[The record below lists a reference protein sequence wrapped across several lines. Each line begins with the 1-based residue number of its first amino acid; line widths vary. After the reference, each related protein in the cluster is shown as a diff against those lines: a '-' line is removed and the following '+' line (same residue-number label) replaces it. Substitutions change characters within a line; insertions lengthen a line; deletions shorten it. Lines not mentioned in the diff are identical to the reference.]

1 MTGFKLPGAV
11 WSALLVALPLLSVWL
26 EQYFSGAIWAAPI
39 AGLLLIVAKVV
50 GVVTGSEQPTPA
62 VMPPA
67 GAPRPA
73 GDVHFVPAKAPEPP
87 SRASRIL
94 WG

>member
-1 MTGFKLPGAV
+1 MQGIKLPGAV

-50 GVVTGSEQPTPA
+50 GVVTGKDAPVAPA
-62 VMPPA
+62 MPP
-67 GAPRPA
+67 GASGMVRDTYMAPPKP
-73 GDVHFVPAKAPEPP
+73 GKAQ
-87 SRASRIL
+87 RIL